1 MLISESR
8 DSTTGIDTGD
18 DNNKADEEEQE
29 QDNQEDADEACNAWE
44 DDVELDITRE
54 PGDYGKAKIYKMDND
69 KMHAISYPDLYRY
82 RGEELKSL
90 NRLEYCALVKVVE
103 NKSRNNATTTSTP
116 SRRGRKKNKAFH
128 FGKGLREKI
137 GSKYH
142 QILLSKQ
149 CTPKFFGKMPTPP
162 GKKPSD
168 PSQLLRW
175 QKRAEQFAFHYLTM
189 FRPEDKLYEAGQK
202 CPYEYSW
209 EAFLEFESELRSSN
223 LAIDHSRLEMMERMV
238 HAWKV
243 DPGKRIILMDY
254 RGRNRTKWS
263 EEQKGVARASRIM
276 EMQNH
281 SDVLDYC
288 CDEFAHTELSAGQQK
303 KNAQISRH
311 KNECVTILNKCAPN
325 MWEEQKS
332 TVDPNSSYCMTL
344 PFDDMAYKDMK
355 SAQPNVDCDDDD
367 KAPSPFPPK
376 LSSKVDKYLKEQSLS
391 SDKDRAVSI
400 LRDHFTA
407 IYEGRSQS
415 KDYVAPFLL
424 VCGGPGNG
432 KSKLVET
439 FDGMSSRMDVGRLVK
454 TAFVGGAA
462 VNIDGSSLIDLF
474 DIPIIDKDEGE
485 GQMKRIKPWS
495 DKKRKRF
502 LQRYDL
508 KRISC
513 IIVDEIST
521 VKPYM
526 LAYLNARLMELY
538 PESSKTFGGLAVVLL
553 GDFDQ
558 LPPVGGSSLAGAA
571 MKYEEKECKKA
582 AKANDDGLDDFLSG
596 RGVATSLDIKAAGIL
611 LFERAKYIKLTQQH
625 RSKDPEHTALLE
637 RVSRRRKFHKR
648 DLDSYKELSEQDMS
662 ENGEF
667 AFATMVVTGN
677 AERHELNAIQAKRW
691 ASQNNTKVV
700 RWLRKRQDDQ
710 WKGKPKNPENVLKAM
725 EEDCFYELFVPG
737 AAGYITE
744 NLNTDIGLANGV
756 EIKYHSLSFGTL
768 EEDETF
774 NDEFANSDALIM
786 TLDKPPDAVNV
797 ELYADFPGDS
807 AAKKRENAKKRR
819 KWTHGTLVEGRVVV
833 QISMQWGQLV
843 RKYETENIGGDWQLG
858 YSGSTVPM
866 KDYFPVEPA
875 FCVTIWKAQVSQTA
889 IDSVDLLY
897 KYK

>member
-344 PFDDMAYKDMK
+344 PFDDMAYTDMK

-558 LPPVGGSSLAGAA
+558 LPPVGGNSLAGAA
-571 MKYEEKECKKA
+571 MKYEEQECTKA
-582 AKANDDGLDDFLSG
+582 AKANNDELDDFLSG
-596 RGVATSLDIKAAGIL
+596 KGVATGLDIKAAGVL

-625 RSKDPEHTALLE
+625 RSKDPKHTALLE
-637 RVSRRRKFHKR
+637 RISRDEKIHYRALV
-648 DLDSYKELSEQDMS
+648 DYKSLSEQDMS
-662 ENGEF
+662 EDGEF

-691 ASQNNTKVV
+691 ASQHNTKVV
-700 RWLRKRQDDQ
+700 RWFRKRQDGK
-710 WKGKPKNPENVLKAM
+710 WKGKPEKPENVLRAM
-725 EEDCFYELFVPG
+725 TEDCFYELFVPG
-737 AAGYITE
+737 AAGYLTE
-744 NLNTDIGLANGV
+744 NINTDIGLANGV
-756 EIKYHSLSFGTL
+756 EVKYHSLSFGTS
-768 EEDETF
+768 EEDELF
-774 NDEFANSDALIM
+774 HDEFANSNDLIM
-786 TLDKPPDAVNV
+786 TLDQPPLAVNV

-819 KWTHGTLVEGRVVV
+819 EWTHGSLVEGQVVV
-833 QISMQWGQLV
+833 QISKQWGQLV
-843 RKYETENIGGDWQLG
+843 RKWETENVDGSWRLG
-858 YSGSTVPM
+858 YDGSTVPM
-866 KDYFPVEPA
+866 KDYFPIEPA
-875 FCVTIWKAQVSQTA
+875 FCVTIYKAQVSFDILPHQ
-889 IDSVDLLY
+889 
-897 KYK
+897 

>member
-1 MLISESR
+1 MDI
-8 DSTTGIDTGD
+8 
-18 DNNKADEEEQE
+18 KHEQ
-29 QDNQEDADEACNAWE
+29 
-44 DDVELDITRE
+44 
-54 PGDYGKAKIYKMDND
+54 GDYGKAKIYKMGSD
-69 KMHAISYPDLYRY
+69 KMHAISYPELYRY

-90 NRLEYCALVKVVE
+90 NRLEYCALVKVVAE
-103 NKSRNNATTTSTP
+103 NKSRKNATTTTTP

-149 CTPKFFGKMPTPP
+149 CTPKFFGKMPRHP

-168 PSQLLRW
+168 SSQLLRW

>member
-1 MLISESR
+1 
-8 DSTTGIDTGD
+8 
-18 DNNKADEEEQE
+18 
-29 QDNQEDADEACNAWE
+29 
-44 DDVELDITRE
+44 
-54 PGDYGKAKIYKMDND
+54 
-69 KMHAISYPDLYRY
+69 
-82 RGEELKSL
+82 
-90 NRLEYCALVKVVE
+90 
-103 NKSRNNATTTSTP
+103 
-116 SRRGRKKNKAFH
+116 
-128 FGKGLREKI
+128 
-137 GSKYH
+137 
-142 QILLSKQ
+142 
-149 CTPKFFGKMPTPP
+149 
-162 GKKPSD
+162 
-168 PSQLLRW
+168 
-175 QKRAEQFAFHYLTM
+175 M

-439 FDGMSSRMDVGRLVK
+439 FDGMSSRMDVGRQVK

-474 DIPIIDKDEGE
+474 DIPVIDKDEGE

-637 RVSRRRKFHKR
+637 RVSRCRKFHKR
-648 DLDSYKELSEQDMS
+648 DLDNYEALSEQDMS

-768 EEDETF
+768 EEDEAF
-774 NDEFANSDALIM
+774 KDEFANSDALIM

-889 IDSVDLLY
+889 IDSVDLIQIY
-897 KYK
+897 K